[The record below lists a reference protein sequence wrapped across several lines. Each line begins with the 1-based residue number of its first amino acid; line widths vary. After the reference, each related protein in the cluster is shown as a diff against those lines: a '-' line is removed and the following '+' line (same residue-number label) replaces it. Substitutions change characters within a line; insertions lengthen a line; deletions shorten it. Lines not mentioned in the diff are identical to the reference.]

1 MSGLANSCTDAI
13 NTYEIV
19 SPGGFPA
26 GITPENILW
35 QQNPR
40 NRRIAEVLGKCGL
53 VERAG
58 QGVLS

>member
-1 MSGLANSCTDAI
+1 
-13 NTYEIV
+13 V
-19 SPGGFPA
+19 
-26 GITPENILW
+26 LW

-58 QGVLS
+58 QGFDLIFRECISSRQAATRFSPYGSPYRLVDSAR